1 MVSKASA
8 PRSKMSGLQ
17 LTLLTALNM
26 LGSGIIMIP
35 AKIAAVGTVSVLAWV
50 ATGILAVCMAY
61 VFANCGI
68 FSSHRG
74 GLGGMAQTAFGMSG
88 SFAANYTYGVA
99 LVLANIAIAMSAVSY
114 LLCILNVPNDPIL
127 VQGLTI
133 VIIWFSTFANFPGA
147 KFTGQISAVFIWG
160 IFLPLLI
167 LICLGPFRFD
177 ADLFMNGWNSDAR
190 SLPDVMKL
198 AVPLM
203 FWSFLGLESACV
215 NAESV
220 ENPKT
225 AMPKAI
231 LVATG
236 AVAVI
241 YFLSTTLISGLV
253 PRDTLAGSDAPIFV
267 VFHSILGDTASKVVA
282 CFIFMASA
290 SSLIGWQFTMARVF
304 ETSAELGYFPEVF
317 GKKSRAG
324 GEQGGGILILTFVQT
339 LLVMLLPNASLFTL
353 FDAIVNFSCITN
365 IFSFFLCMAAAF
377 VIMRNA
383 RTSPRRRILVGAMA
397 GVSLLFMLWIFSL
410 TDPVV
415 LKWCSIALLIGLA
428 YYAVRRSV
436 CGDSASDSTI

>member
-1 MVSKASA
+1 
-8 PRSKMSGLQ
+8 MSGLQ

-133 VIIWFSTFANFPGA
+133 VVIWFSTFANFPGA

-177 ADLFMNGWNSDAR
+177 ADLFMNGWNSDGR

-267 VFHSILGDTASKVVA
+267 VFHSILGDTASKIFA

-290 SSLIGWQFTMARVF
+290 SSLMVIARSTRHLRISSLVS
-304 ETSAELGYFPEVF
+304 EE
-317 GKKSRAG
+317 RA
-324 GEQGGGILILTFVQT
+324 
-339 LLVMLLPNASLFTL
+339 LP
-353 FDAIVNFSCITN
+353 I
-365 IFSFFLCMAAAF
+365 MAAD
-377 VIMRNA
+377 
-383 RTSPRRRILVGAMA
+383 
-397 GVSLLFMLWIFSL
+397 WISF
-410 TDPVV
+410 
-415 LKWCSIALLIGLA
+415 
-428 YYAVRRSV
+428 RSR
-436 CGDSASDSTI
+436 